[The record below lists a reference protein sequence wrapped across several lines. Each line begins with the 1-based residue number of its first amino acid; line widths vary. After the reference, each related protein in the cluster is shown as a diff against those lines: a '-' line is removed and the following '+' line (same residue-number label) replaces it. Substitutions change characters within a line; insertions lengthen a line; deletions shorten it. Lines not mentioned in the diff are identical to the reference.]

1 MIRHISRLSLIA
13 AIGAMAVGTALA
25 DPISASTTLT
35 SGPLTF
41 SNFSA
46 SITGFGNYSPTS
58 VNSISVN
65 SLSPMTGDPGIE
77 FNGNFDAFG
86 SGSYG
91 DVALNYQ
98 ASASSGTMISDIWL
112 GLGGATLVGSG
123 ANVTITECAYSNA
136 GHTDLLGGNCLS
148 VYDPPASLTGE
159 LSLGGNYSTVY
170 VTKDISYNAG
180 TCSGTN
186 CANAAL
192 SIIDQRFSTVPEP
205 GTLALFGA
213 GLLGCGIFASR
224 RRRARQ
230 S

>member
-1 MIRHISRLSLIA
+1 MTKHISRLGLIA
-13 AIGAMAVGTALA
+13 AIGAMAIGTAFAEPL
-25 DPISASTTLT
+25 SSTSTLT

-46 SITGFGNYSPTS
+46 TITGFGNYSPTS
-58 VNSISVN
+58 MSSISVT
-65 SLSPMTGDPGIE
+65 SLMPDAAGPGIE
-77 FNGNFDAFG
+77 FTGDFDAFG

-91 DVALNYQ
+91 DVALNYE
-98 ASASSGTMISDIWL
+98 AVASSGTMINDIFL
-112 GLGGATLVGSG
+112 GLGGAVLSGSN
-123 ANVTITECAYSNA
+123 ANVTIVECAYANA
-136 GHTDLLGGNCLS
+136 AHTVLLGGNCLS
-148 VYDPPASLTGE
+148 VYDPPPSLTGE

-180 TCSGTN
+180 NCSTD
-186 CANAAL
+186 CTASL

-213 GLLGCGIFASR
+213 GLLGCALFVA